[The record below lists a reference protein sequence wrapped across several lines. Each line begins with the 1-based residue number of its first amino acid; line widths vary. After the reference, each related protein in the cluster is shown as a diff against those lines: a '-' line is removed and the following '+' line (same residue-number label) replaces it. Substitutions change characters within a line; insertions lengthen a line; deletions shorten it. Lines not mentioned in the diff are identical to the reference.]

1 MQAKQFHLTYVIA
14 TALLSFLCHVHQSV
28 EGLSTSSAQNNNIPS
43 TTACD
48 NFSTLQS
55 TTTKVN
61 NDVVTSLN
69 REELD
74 SRKFPRTWVPLA
86 STYELDPNRP
96 SPLQFLGQKYVC
108 YQDNDQRW
116 VVMDDSCPHRLV
128 PLSEGRVNR
137 DSNSLQC
144 SYHGWEFNSNGSCIR
159 IPQAT
164 PEIEKAAFSSKRACV
179 ASYPVHIEKNVIW
192 FWPWKEDV
200 LSVAGKKYAHPEGLM
215 EGTNDNPST
224 YTRDLPYG
232 WDALVENLID
242 PSHVPFAHH
251 GLQGKRDDA
260 IPITMTVPVSM
271 GEEGFKYEFEDRTMK
286 MIRKGE
292 GRFQAPYTVSYD
304 AKYESETPRDF
315 KLSVLCI
322 PTKPGWSRAIL
333 LGSPLDKKE
342 DKDGESKK
350 DVEVTNKKEYR
361 KKIVLSFVF
370 KIIPV
375 WFVHQLSNRFL
386 DSDLAFLHYQEQERK
401 RNDSYY
407 MPSPSDRCIAALRS
421 WVPKYTD
428 MDKEVIPPP
437 LPRSQMFDRWSQHTS
452 QCVHCLQGLKTLEK
466 VRRSAYGILA
476 ISVLGFK
483 YNVAKVTTLLCLGI
497 IRLVAKLE
505 RTFKEGEFKHYEN
518 E

>member
-1 MQAKQFHLTYVIA
+1 MQVKQFHLIYRYAIV
-14 TALLSFLCHVHQSV
+14 TALLSFLCHLHQSV
-28 EGLSTSSAQNNNIPS
+28 EGLSTSTSSTKTSNNVQYS
-43 TTACD
+43 TAAKID
-48 NFSTLQS
+48 E
-55 TTTKVN
+55 TKKT

-69 REELD
+69 REALA

-116 VVMDDSCPHRLV
+116 VVLDDSCPHRLV

-144 SYHGWEFNSNGSCIR
+144 SYHGWEFNSDGSCIR
-159 IPQAT
+159 IPQVT
-164 PEIEKAAFSSKRACV
+164 SEIEKTSLSSKRSCV

-215 EGTNDNPST
+215 EGANDNPST

-232 WDALVENLID
+232 WDTLVENLID

-260 IPITMTVPVSM
+260 IPINMTVPVSM
-271 GEEGFKYEFEDRTMK
+271 GEEGFKFEFEDRTMNL
-286 MIRKGE
+286 IRKGS
-292 GRFQAPYTVSYD
+292 GLFQAPYTVAYD

-342 DKDGESKK
+342 DTDSSTKTA
-350 DVEVTNKKEYR
+350 VEVSNKK
-361 KKIVLSFVF
+361 KKKKTLLSLVF

-386 DSDLAFLHYQEQERK
+386 DSDLAFLHFQEQERK

-407 MPSPSDRCIAALRS
+407 MPAPSDRCIAAL
-421 WVPKYTD
+421 K
-428 MDKEVIPPP
+428 
-437 LPRSQMFDRWSQHTS
+437 
-452 QCVHCLQGLKTLEK
+452 
-466 VRRSAYGILA
+466 
-476 ISVLGFK
+476 
-483 YNVAKVTTLLCLGI
+483 
-497 IRLVAKLE
+497 
-505 RTFKEGEFKHYEN
+505 
-518 E
+518 